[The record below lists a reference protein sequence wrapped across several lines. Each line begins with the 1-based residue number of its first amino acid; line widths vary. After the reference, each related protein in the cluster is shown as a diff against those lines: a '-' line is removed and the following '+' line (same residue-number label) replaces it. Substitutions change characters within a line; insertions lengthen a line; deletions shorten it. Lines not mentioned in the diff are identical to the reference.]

1 MKKVISIVTLFVV
14 AFAFNVSAQGTKTT
28 PEGSPRYMKVELEN
42 VMISSLKINE
52 GTNTVPVPGNRGTLK
67 FTKRG
72 ITISTVTFTDAA
84 GKTVRLQQNSGAANG
99 APSPSCKCPIP
110 DACFGTADKN
120 VGMCI
125 CKPCDL
131 SNGQETYT
139 IGLLLPAV
147 QKVREAAARMK

>member
-14 AFAFNVSAQGTKTT
+14 AFAFNVSAQTVKNT
-28 PEGSPRYMKVELEN
+28 PAKPAGLTIELED
-42 VMISSLKINE
+42 VMISSVKAKD
-52 GTNTVPVPGNRGTLK
+52 GANTVPVPGNRGTVK

-72 ITISTVTFTDAA
+72 NIITNVIFTDAA
-84 GKTVRLQQNSGAANG
+84 GKSVKLEPTSGAANG
-99 APSPSCKCPIP
+99 GTKPSCKCPIP

-131 SNGQETYT
+131 SNGEETYS

-147 QKVREAAARMK
+147 QKIRQAAARMK